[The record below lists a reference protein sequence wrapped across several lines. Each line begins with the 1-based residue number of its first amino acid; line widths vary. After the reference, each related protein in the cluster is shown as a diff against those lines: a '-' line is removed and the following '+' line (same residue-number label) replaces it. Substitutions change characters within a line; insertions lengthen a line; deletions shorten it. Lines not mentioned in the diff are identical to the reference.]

1 MLTQVSTL
9 ASRVARRLGSRAI
22 SAEPARHLLAA
33 EDWLCRAQD
42 ACREGGVS
50 YGYTFGRGW
59 RAPYPETSGYIVPTF
74 LRLAAQRNASYGERA
89 RRIVDWLLRI
99 QNDDGS
105 YANPRF
111 GPKGIVF
118 DTGQVL
124 FGLVCGWR
132 ERGEP
137 AVLAA
142 ARKAARWLCEVA
154 DDRSRWVRHEHLD
167 TPHTYNTRSAWALLE
182 MDAVE
187 HDCRFVAVARANL
200 DWAVESQRPSGF
212 FEHCAFR
219 VGSLPFTHSIA
230 YTMEGL
236 LEAGVRLRA
245 PRYLDAAKR
254 AADAALSYLRPD
266 GFLPSRIS
274 VDGRA
279 RSTTCCL
286 TGNCQL
292 AVVWARLA
300 ELEGEE
306 RYRAAASRALDYVMT
321 TQDLVSSNGGVRG
334 GIAGSH
340 PVWGRYAP
348 MTFPNWAAKFF
359 VDAMW
364 MRSVWER

>member
-1 MLTQVSTL
+1 MLTQVSAL
-9 ASRVARRLGSRAI
+9 ASRVTGRLWSRPT

-42 ACREGGVS
+42 ACQEGGVS

-59 RAPYPETSGYIVPTF
+59 RGPYPETSGYIVPTF

-89 RRIVDWLLRI
+89 RRIIDWLLRI

-124 FGLVCGWR
+124 AGLVCGWR
-132 ERGEP
+132 EHGEP

-154 DDRSRWVRHEHLD
+154 DDRSRWTRHEHLD

-187 HDCRFVAVARANL
+187 HDCRFVAVAHANL
-200 DWAVESQRPSGF
+200 DWAVESQRRSGF

-219 VGSLPFTHSIA
+219 VGSVPFTHNIA
-230 YTMEGL
+230 YTTEGL
-236 LEAGVRLRA
+236 LEAGVRLRES
-245 PRYLDAAKR
+245 RYLDAAKR
-254 AADAALSYLRPD
+254 AADAALSHLRPD
-266 GFLPSRIS
+266 GFLPSQIS

-292 AVVWARLA
+292 AIVWTRLA

-306 RYRAAASRALDYVMT
+306 RYRAAASRALAYVMA
-321 TQDLVSSNGGVRG
+321 TQDLVSSNGGVQG

-364 MRSVWER
+364 MRVWER